1 MTLPIDPVATAGL
14 VTREVRPSERSGA
27 PTKIAVARREYPTDP
42 ADLWNALT
50 DPERI
55 PRWFLPVTGDL
66 RVGGR
71 YSLAGNASG
80 VVERCDAPRLL
91 ALTWEM
97 GPQVSWLE
105 VELTPSPGGT
115 TFELRHEAHVDP
127 ELWAQ
132 FGPGAVGIGWDLA
145 LVGLGLHLASGAAV
159 DPDEGAG
166 YPLTPEGTTFV
177 RAAAQAWTAA
187 AVAAGEDP
195 EAMAAASEGA
205 VAFYTVAPEPQ
216 PGADGQAR

>member
-1 MTLPIDPVATAGL
+1 MTLPIDPVITAGL
-14 VTREVRPSERSGA
+14 VTREIRAGERAGA
-27 PTKIAVARREYPTDP
+27 PTRIAVARREYPTDV
-42 ADLWNALT
+42 ADLWDALT
-50 DPERI
+50 DPQRI

-71 YSLAGNASG
+71 YALAGNASG
-80 VVERCDAPRLL
+80 VVERCEAPRLL

-105 VELTPSPGGT
+105 VELAPSAGGT

-127 ELWAQ
+127 QMWARY
-132 FGPGAVGIGWDLA
+132 GPGAVGLGWDLA
-145 LVGLGLHLASGAAV
+145 LVGLGLHLETGAAG

-177 RAAAQAWTAA
+177 RTAARAWTAA
-187 AVAAGEDP
+187 AIAAGEDP
-195 EAMAAASEGA
+195 QTMAAASEGA
-205 VAFYTVAPEPQ
+205 VAFYTGAPEPQ
-216 PGADGQAR
+216 AGTDGQPE